1 MKSGFSFILMSFW
14 LTLINILMIATFK
27 KAETATKLSLILTIL
42 FNSVNS
48 EKIHKVKCYLL
59 NSMYTYMTYHDIQK
73 QKTKNVA
80 WIMAVLQVAVIISG
94 YWWLLNYRGRG
105 WGLFFEKLEKI
116 RKKLEKKQNCQQGES
131 NPGFLCERQVSLPLD
146 HEISY

>member
-1 MKSGFSFILMSFW
+1 
-14 LTLINILMIATFK
+14 MIATFK

-42 FNSVNS
+42 FNSVSS

-80 WIMAVLQVAVIISG
+80 
-94 YWWLLNYRGRG
+94 
-105 WGLFFEKLEKI
+105 
-116 RKKLEKKQNCQQGES
+116 
-131 NPGFLCERQVSLPLD
+131 
-146 HEISY
+146 